1 MVIYRLKSH
10 ETGHSGGP
18 VHGWVIVPAI
28 DNFIPGAGPAR
39 VKPPVNRDKI
49 EPRDR
54 EDEMGI
60 EILLVAFGVYA
71 AIWLAVI
78 AGSQFFGP
86 R

>member
-1 MVIYRLKSH
+1 MVKSH
-10 ETGHSGGP
+10 
-18 VHGWVIVPAI
+18 
-28 DNFIPGAGPAR
+28 R
-39 VKPPVNRDKI
+39 NRDKI
-49 EPRDR
+49 ASCPLG

-60 EILLVAFGVYA
+60 EILLLAFGVYA

>member
-1 MVIYRLKSH
+1 MLASL
-10 ETGHSGGP
+10 
-18 VHGWVIVPAI
+18 
-28 DNFIPGAGPAR
+28 
-39 VKPPVNRDKI
+39 VNRDKI
-49 EPRDR
+49 APCPLG

-60 EILLVAFGVYA
+60 ELLLLAFGVYA